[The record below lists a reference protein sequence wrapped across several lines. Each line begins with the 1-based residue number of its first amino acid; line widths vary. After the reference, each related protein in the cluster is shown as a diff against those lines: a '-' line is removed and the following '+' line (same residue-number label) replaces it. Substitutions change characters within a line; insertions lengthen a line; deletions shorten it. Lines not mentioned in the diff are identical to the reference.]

1 MIKKINADLSLNI
14 PTLIT
19 LVGAIISITVFIVS
33 IKGKVDTNTKQL
45 DLLTQEVGELR
56 RQQYLLSDA
65 SIRHEKSI
73 KFNEAILMKTKKNK

>member
-19 LVGAIISITVFIVS
+19 LFGAIISVTVFIVN
-33 IKGKVDTNTKQL
+33 IKGKVESNTKQL

-65 SIRHEKSI
+65 SMKHEKSI
-73 KFNEAILMKTKKNK
+73 KLNEDMLLKNKKNK